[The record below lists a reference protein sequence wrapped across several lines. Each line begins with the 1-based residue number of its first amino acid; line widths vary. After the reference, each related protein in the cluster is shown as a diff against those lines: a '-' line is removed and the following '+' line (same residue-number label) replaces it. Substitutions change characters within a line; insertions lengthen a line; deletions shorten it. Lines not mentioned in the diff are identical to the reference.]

1 MRKIILFVVL
11 ALALALPACGG
22 GATPAPSTPT
32 DGQPAG
38 QLPASA
44 APVVLRVGWLGFPD
58 TLNPAYAF
66 LTESYTMFDLV
77 YSTLTTQSPDG
88 EYVGLLAEERSVSED
103 GLAWTYKLRP
113 GIQWHN
119 GEPLTTEQVAWN
131 INDSAA
137 KRIR

>member
-1 MRKIILFVVL
+1 MRKTILFVVL
-11 ALALALPACGG
+11 ALVLALPACGG
-22 GATPAPSTPT
+22 GATPTPSTST

-38 QLPASA
+38 QPPASA

-88 EYVGLLAEERSVSED
+88 EYVGLLAEDRSVSED
-103 GLAWTYKLRP
+103 GLTWACLLYTS
-113 GIQWHN
+113 
-119 GEPLTTEQVAWN
+119 
-131 INDSAA
+131 DAA
-137 KRIR
+137 DE